1 MGSDTDTRSRE
12 GALHGKDLLASKKSL
27 QDILLV
33 ATAFEK
39 TARDFYTALI
49 PRVSKQIRYLVE
61 ELAEEEQRHYDLF
74 TELAKSPDINEL
86 VHAQVTVP
94 VNDHHFSDYVHM
106 PEIADAPDDQA
117 ILQYALARE
126 HAAMEQYRDLA
137 NNTESGP
144 IHDLFEFL
152 AIEETKHKRELE
164 KIYYETVHSGGV

>member
-1 MGSDTDTRSRE
+1 MANDSDKRSRE
-12 GALHGKDLLASKKSL
+12 GALHGKELLASKKSL
-27 QDILLV
+27 EDILHV

-74 TELAKSPDINEL
+74 TELAKSPDIKQQIR
-86 VHAQVTVP
+86 AQVDVP
-94 VNDHHFSDYVHM
+94 VNDRRFSDYVQA
-106 PEIADAPDDQA
+106 PELGDAPDDQA
-117 ILQYALARE
+117 ILQYALGRE
-126 HAAMEQYRDLA
+126 HAAMEQYRELA
-137 NNTESGP
+137 SNTAPGP